1 MIDKIQV
8 IISESMEKFAEC
20 RRLGLIGMNAHEGAD
35 LDIGAAIN
43 ELNAQKN
50 AIINGEAA
58 IMKIINEAKD
68 QIDAQKQ
75 VLGER
80 LKSKFFENMTA
91 LLDEGL
97 ITKPEILGHLGV
109 AVPAQKNNGQQ
120 AAGQTKSPRP
130 IKFLNVETGD
140 SWSGRG
146 PIPKWLN
153 AALKMGHTK
162 EQYLLKADAA
172 AALPTVTA
180 TATATANAAADGNGQ
195 IIGDAVIAAA
205 VPVGSPGPQGNNAQ
219 EPGAASTKP
228 NTDHVAPVVQ
238 DPAVD
243 NNPVSDSIGDSGSFA
258 IDQNDLNGP
267 GNDHTDLIKSM
278 MSEMSDTTDVA

>member
-1 MIDKIQV
+1 MIDQIQA
-8 IISESMEKFAEC
+8 IINESVEKFAEC
-20 RRLGLIGMNAHEGAD
+20 RRLGLIGMNTHEGAD

-43 ELNAQKN
+43 ELRAQKN

-68 QIDAQKQ
+68 QIDAQKHL
-75 VLGER
+75 LGER
-80 LKSKFFENMTA
+80 VKSKFFENMTA

-109 AVPAQKNNGQQ
+109 AVPAYKNNGQQ
-120 AAGQTKSPRP
+120 AAGETKSPRP

-162 EQYLLKADAA
+162 EQYLVKADATK
-172 AALPTVTA
+172 ALPTVTA
-180 TATATANAAADGNGQ
+180 AVKDAADVKSRIVGDEVLAASVPAGNP
-195 IIGDAVIAAA
+195 D
-205 VPVGSPGPQGNNAQ
+205 PQGNNAQ
-219 EPGAASTKP
+219 EPGADSTKP
-228 NTDHVAPVVQ
+228 NPDHVTPVVQ
-238 DPAVD
+238 DPAVEI
-243 NNPVSDSIGDSGSFA
+243 NSASDSIGDSGSFA

-267 GNDHTDLIKSM
+267 GNDNSDLIESM
-278 MSEMSDTTDVA
+278 ISEMSDTTEVL